1 MTGVIGSVTQIKI
14 IKYQGLENDGGGSF
28 QQKPLQVYEAELL
41 VLPACD
47 QAFEQT
53 ALDRNFIVF
62 VVVVVLILVI
72 DFEVD
77 VIVERVKDVL
87 GPIV

>member
-1 MTGVIGSVTQIKI
+1 M
-14 IKYQGLENDGGGSF
+14 
-28 QQKPLQVYEAELL
+28 YEAELL

-77 VIVERVKDVL
+77 VVVERVKDVL